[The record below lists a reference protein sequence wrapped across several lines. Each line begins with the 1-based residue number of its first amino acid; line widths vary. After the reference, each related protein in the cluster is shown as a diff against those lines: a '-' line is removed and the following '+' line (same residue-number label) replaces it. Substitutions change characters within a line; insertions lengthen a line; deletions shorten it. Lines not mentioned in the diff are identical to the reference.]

1 MDKRELRR
9 KARRCAR
16 NPRLQECNSQEEE
29 ENDVITRDF
38 DLETSTSPP
47 DANLVTEV
55 FNGIIP
61 VTEIGSYTK
70 PPRRTLSSS
79 TSSIPTTM
87 ITNLTLA
94 SPAEIATNPR
104 PVAMD
109 GWMLLVGILAGTII
123 MVTLIWNTVKLWCR
137 KNEREAM
144 RRPGVIAYLT
154 EDEAITA
161 PGHGR
166 LAEVPLERLHE
177 LSIALSPGNIA
188 QASPGEIML
197 TNSQLNRLI
206 VAGESTSNYQIQTGT
221 PVRPGTPLET
231 AGNTADL
238 VSPEPSAPLSP
249 TLTTT
254 SNLPPPPAYSAINP
268 HPPQDPE
275 NTPRPPSDSD
285 DSDSGE
291 NNEPRESQTTN
302 L

>member
-1 MDKRELRR
+1 MRR

-16 NPRLQECNSQEEE
+16 NPRLPECNSPEKER
-29 ENDVITRDF
+29 NDVITRDF
-38 DLETSTSPP
+38 DLETSTSIP
-47 DANLVTEV
+47 DADLVTEV

-70 PPRRTLSSS
+70 PPRRTLSTS
-79 TSSIPTTM
+79 TSPLPTTM

-123 MVTLIWNTVKLWCR
+123 LVTLIWNTVKLWCR

-188 QASPGEIML
+188 QASPGEMML

-206 VAGESTSNYQIQTGT
+206 VAGESQSNYQIQAGT
-221 PVRPGTPLET
+221 PVRPGTPLDT
-231 AGNTADL
+231 AGNTDR

-249 TLTTT
+249 TFTTT
-254 SNLPPPPAYSAINP
+254 SNLPPPPAYSEINP
-268 HPPQDPE
+268 HPHDNPE
-275 NTPRPPSDSD
+275 VQPPVRPPSDSD

-291 NNEPRESQTTN
+291 NEEPRESQTTN

>member
-16 NPRLQECNSQEEE
+16 NPRLPECNSPKEEP
-29 ENDVITRDF
+29 NDVITRDF
-38 DLETSTSPP
+38 DLETSTSAP
-47 DANLVTEV
+47 DADLVTEV

-61 VTEIGSYTK
+61 VTEIGTYTK
-70 PPRRTLSSS
+70 PPRRTLSTS
-79 TSSIPTTM
+79 TTPISTTM

-177 LSIALSPGNIA
+177 LSIALSPGNLA

-206 VAGESTSNYQIQTGT
+206 VAGESQSNYQIQTGT
-221 PVRPGTPLET
+221 PVRPGTPLE
-231 AGNTADL
+231 APGNTDR
-238 VSPEPSAPLSP
+238 VSPEPSAPFSP

-254 SNLPPPPAYSAINP
+254 SNLPPPPAYSEVNP
-268 HPPQDPE
+268 HPPQDDIG
-275 NTPRPPSDSD
+275 PRPPSDSD